1 MKEYLPNSTIVDIAD
16 YKSYMCRNAYAIGG
30 GASKGLEKFPDNVTK
45 FVGNDFKETYR
56 KVVEWL
62 EGRKYM

>member
-1 MKEYLPNSTIVDIAD
+1 MKEFLPNATIVDIAD

-30 GASKGLEKFPDNVTK
+30 EASKGLEKFPDHVTEI
-45 FVGNDFKETYR
+45 VGKDFKETYR

-62 EGRKYM
+62 EMRKLM